1 MSQPRSLLSVV
12 LLAVPETTP
21 GAVYGMH
28 EVLSG
33 VGSTW
38 SALTGEPEQAV
49 CGFRPVIAS
58 RDGRAFTSSTGAR
71 IVVDAALEAVSSPD
85 IVIVSD
91 LAVDMSADPQG
102 RWPHEAAW
110 VRQQHAAGALICSIC
125 TGSVLLAETGLLN
138 GTAATTHWAAAP
150 LFRQHYP
157 AVRLEPAR
165 ILCPAGPEHR
175 IVTAGGASS
184 WTDLALYLV
193 ARFCGDVEARRMARV
208 FLIGDHSDGQ
218 LPFAARARP
227 RQHDDALIADVQVWI
242 AGHYHLAN
250 PVARMAAR
258 AGLPARTFARR
269 FRRATG
275 YAPAEYVQG
284 LRIEEAKQLLEATD
298 ESTDA
303 VAAAVGY
310 ADPASF
316 RRLFKR
322 CVGVT
327 PSRYRSRLAGLAGV
341 REAVSC
347 SAGRSPR
354 CDDGRCRSSR
364 RTR

>member
-1 MSQPRSLLSVV
+1 MSDPRSPLSIV

-33 VGSTW
+33 VGTTW
-38 SALTGEPEQAV
+38 SALTGEPEQAA
-49 CGFRPVIAS
+49 CRFRPVIAS
-58 RDGRAFTSSTGAR
+58 RDGRAFASPTGAR
-71 IVVDAALEAVSSPD
+71 IAVDAALDAVPPAD

-91 LAVDMSADPQG
+91 LAVDMTHDPRG
-102 RWPHEAAW
+102 RWPHETAW
-110 VRQQHAAGALICSIC
+110 VHQQHGTGALICSVC
-125 TGSVLLAETGLLN
+125 TGSVLLAEAGLLN
-138 GTAATTHWAAAP
+138 GGPATTHWAAAP
-150 LFRQHYP
+150 LFREHYP

-165 ILCPAGPEHR
+165 ILCPSGPEHR
-175 IVTAGGASS
+175 SVTAGGASS

-193 ARFCGDVEARRMARV
+193 ARFCGDVEARRMARAFV
-208 FLIGDHSDGQ
+208 IGDHSEGQ

-227 RQHDDALIADVQVWI
+227 RQHDDALISDVQVWI
-242 AGHYHLAN
+242 AANYHLAN
-250 PVARMAAR
+250 PVSRMAVH
-258 AGLPARTFARR
+258 AGLPGRTFARR

-275 YAPAEYVQG
+275 YAPAEYVQS
-284 LRIEEAKQLLEATD
+284 LRIEEAKQLLEAT
-298 ESTDA
+298 EEPTDA

-327 PSRYRSRLAGLAGV
+327 PSRYRSRLAGMSGV
-341 REAVSC
+341 RHDLGCRVS
-347 SAGRSPR
+347 ST
-354 CDDGRCRSSR
+354 SR
-364 RTR
+364 Y